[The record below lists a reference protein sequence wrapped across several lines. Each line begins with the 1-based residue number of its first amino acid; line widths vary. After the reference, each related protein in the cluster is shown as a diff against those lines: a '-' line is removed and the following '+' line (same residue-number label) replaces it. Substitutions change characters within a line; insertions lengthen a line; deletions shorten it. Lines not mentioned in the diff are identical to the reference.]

1 MKLSNI
7 ARLDFYSK
15 IVKFIYIG
23 SPANFIGFY
32 TKTQYLFCSYKM
44 KRLLTDIELGMFP
57 SKVWTGKFVS
67 ISVYL
72 VVKGANEA
80 IA

>member
-1 MKLSNI
+1 
-7 ARLDFYSK
+7 
-15 IVKFIYIG
+15 
-23 SPANFIGFY
+23 
-32 TKTQYLFCSYKM
+32 M